1 MQIYILFSDLQHL
14 RRYFFRSARTAHRT
28 RKRNILHANMIRKE
42 TARNFRQ
49 PLFHAFG
56 FREHLS
62 DIRFSKSRTRFAAS
76 VLVLRRGGKPVRGE
90 GSRSPAVRAAA
101 ALFRPHACA
110 SRCRPTRPGESLPP
124 AGERSSEV
132 AHANCTADK
141 PHAAGRPDGILR
153 TTGSPEAA
161 LSPSREKVTCTARQR
176 ASPRLS
182 LRSREL
188 SPRRNRGYCATSCGR
203 YCPAPPG

>member
-1 MQIYILFSDLQHL
+1 
-14 RRYFFRSARTAHRT
+14 
-28 RKRNILHANMIRKE
+28 MIRKE